1 MNLPMIVSILGQVL
15 LVEAGLMVLPMGV
28 SLIYEESC
36 AGAFA
41 ITAAILL
48 AVSLLARLIR
58 PKHRVFYARE
68 GFVIVALSWVLLSA
82 FGALPFWISGEI
94 PHYVDCFFETV
105 SGFTTT
111 GASILANVETLSQGM
126 LFWRSFTHWVGGMG
140 VLVFVL
146 AIVPMAGDHSM
157 HLMRAEVPGP
167 SVGKLVPKIR
177 LTAKILYQIY
187 MAMTLLQVVL
197 LCLGGMSL
205 FDALIT
211 AFGTAGTGGF
221 SNRAASIGAWSS
233 SYIHWVVTIFMILFG
248 INFNLF
254 YLLCLKKCRQALKSE
269 ELRWY
274 LLIILA
280 AVVMITIDILPRY
293 AHVSTAV
300 RDASFQVSSIITTT
314 GFATTDFNLWP
325 EFSKAIL
332 VLLMFVGACA
342 GSTGGGIKVGRL
354 IILIKS
360 ARREIRRMLHPR
372 AVSAVHLEGK
382 QVDDETLHSANAYLI
397 VYMLLLLLSILLVSL
412 NGMGFESTAT
422 SVITCFNNV
431 GPGLGLVGPT
441 GNFAGCSALSKLV
454 LSLDMLLGR
463 LEIFP
468 MLMLVAPGVW
478 KKNG

>member
-1 MNLPMIVSILGQVL
+1 MNLAMIVSILGQVL
-15 LVEAGLMVLPMGV
+15 LVEAGLLLLPMGV
-28 SLIYEESC
+28 SLLYGESC
-36 AGAFA
+36 ASAFA

-48 AVSLLARLIR
+48 AVSLLTKLVR
-58 PKHRVFYARE
+58 PKHRSFYARE
-68 GFVIVALSWVLLSA
+68 GFIIVALSWVLLSA
-82 FGALPFWISGEI
+82 FGALPFWFSGEI
-94 PHYVDCFFETV
+94 PHYIDCFFETV

-111 GASILANVETLSQGM
+111 GSSILTDVEALSQGL

-146 AIVPMAGDHSM
+146 AIVPMAGDRSM
-157 HLMRAEVPGP
+157 HLIRAEMPGP
-167 SVGKLVPKIR
+167 SVGKLVPRIR

-187 MAMTLLQVVL
+187 IAMTALQVVL
-197 LCLGGMSL
+197 LCIGGMSL

-221 SNRAASIGAWSS
+221 SNRAASIGAWDS

-254 YLLCLKKCRQALKSE
+254 YLLCLKKCRQAFGSE

-274 LLIILA
+274 LIIIVA
-280 AVVMITIDILPRY
+280 SVAMITVDILPRY
-293 AHVSTAV
+293 AHVSTAI
-300 RDASFQVSSIITTT
+300 RDAAFQVGSVITTT
-314 GFATTDFNLWP
+314 GYATTDFNLWP

-342 GSTGGGIKVGRL
+342 GSTGGGIKVSRL
-354 IILIKS
+354 IILVKA
-360 ARREIRRMLHPR
+360 ARREIRSMLHPR
-372 AVSAVHLEGK
+372 TVGAVHLEGK
-382 QVDDETLHSANAYLI
+382 QVDEQTLRGANAYLV
-397 VYMLLLLLSILLVSL
+397 VYMLLLLLSMLVVAL
-412 NGMGFESTAT
+412 DGKGFESTAT

-431 GPGLGLVGPT
+431 GPGLALVGPT
-441 GNFAGCSALSKLV
+441 GNFSSFSVLSKIV
-454 LSLDMLLGR
+454 FSLDMLLGR

-468 MLMLVAPGVW
+468 MLMLMMPAVW

>member
-1 MNLPMIVSILGQVL
+1 
-15 LVEAGLMVLPMGV
+15 
-28 SLIYEESC
+28 
-36 AGAFA
+36 
-41 ITAAILL
+41 
-48 AVSLLARLIR
+48 
-58 PKHRVFYARE
+58 
-68 GFVIVALSWVLLSA
+68 
-82 FGALPFWISGEI
+82 
-94 PHYVDCFFETV
+94 
-105 SGFTTT
+105 
-111 GASILANVETLSQGM
+111 
-126 LFWRSFTHWVGGMG
+126 
-140 VLVFVL
+140 
-146 AIVPMAGDHSM
+146 
-157 HLMRAEVPGP
+157 
-167 SVGKLVPKIR
+167 
-177 LTAKILYQIY
+177 
-187 MAMTLLQVVL
+187 
-197 LCLGGMSL
+197 
-205 FDALIT
+205 
-211 AFGTAGTGGF
+211 
-221 SNRAASIGAWSS
+221 
-233 SYIHWVVTIFMILFG
+233 MILFG